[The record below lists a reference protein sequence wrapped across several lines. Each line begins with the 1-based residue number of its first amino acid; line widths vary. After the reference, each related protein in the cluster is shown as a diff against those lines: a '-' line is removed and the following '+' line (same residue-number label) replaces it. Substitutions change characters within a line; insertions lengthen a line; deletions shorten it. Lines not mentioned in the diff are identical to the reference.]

1 MEKETTSS
9 ANFVIRNDE
18 IKEME
23 LFRGD
28 LVKDMRISNELKYR
42 KNPFIVDS
50 DGQFILDVKTKD
62 TKIFRGKGNEK
73 MVNTDTGEVVAETYF
88 VSTKKVDKEQFVKL
102 YLTQIK
108 NLFDLTQTA
117 YKMIFYLTT
126 LLKPNKDEVYLFVP
140 DVMEFCQWS
149 SKPRVYKAIKELIK
163 YEIIAPS
170 WKPNIYYINPQ
181 ILFNGDKLVLIQ
193 KYQIDDNWSQINP
206 TLPAIMPEKGE
217 NKEKL
222 KDLFNLM
229 DNENGEL

>member
-1 MEKETTSS
+1 MEKETT
-9 ANFVIRNDE
+9 FVVMKND
-18 IKEME
+18 ME
-23 LFRGD
+23 LFKVD

-50 DGQFILDVKTKD
+50 DGQFRMEVATKN
-62 TKIFRGKGNEK
+62 TKVFRGGGNEAI
-73 MVNTDTGEVVAETYF
+73 VNLDTGELTGQTTF

-108 NLFDLTQTA
+108 NLFDLSITA
-117 YKMIFYLTT
+117 YKMVFYLTT

-140 DVMEFCQWS
+140 DAMEFCQWS

-170 WKPNIYYINPQ
+170 WKPNIYYINPSV
-181 ILFNGDKLVLIQ
+181 LFNGDKLILITRYQ
-193 KYQIDDNWSQINP
+193 KDDNWSQTNP
-206 TLPAIMPEKGE
+206 TLQAITPEIGE

-222 KDLFNLM
+222 KDLFNQI
-229 DNENGEL
+229 DDENG